1 MKTED
6 FESKLRRIQDIVPWQ
21 EEERVG
27 YYECRSLGKLPT
39 IILSDIDNKSKELPK
54 DVDVFVVGGLADRGT
69 TRHDI
74 DVFILNKTDKSKDE
88 IDLKVKQ
95 TFLNEKGR
103 MFRVYNLDKFEKDM
117 NHLKN
122 IIEQFNRSDRQQ
134 RTNLCEKINP
144 ILEIHSHCKPED
156 KEEEF
161 GTEGECKAKNIEN
174 IPDFNVYKC
183 TGQQNAISRQQNAV
197 NRGGCKLVKKNRA
210 YII

>member
-1 MKTED
+1 MKTEE
-6 FESKLRRIQDIVPWQ
+6 FESKLTRIQNIVPWQ

-27 YYECRSLGKLPT
+27 LGECRNLGKLPT
-39 IILSDIDNKSKELPK
+39 TTLSDIDNRSKKLPK
-54 DVDVFVVGGLADRGT
+54 DVDIFVVGGLADRGI

-88 IDLKVKQ
+88 IDLTVKQ
-95 TFLNEKGR
+95 IFLNGKGR
-103 MFRVYNLDKFEKDM
+103 MFRIYNLDKFEKDM

-122 IIEQFNRSDRQQ
+122 IIDEFDRSDIQQ

-156 KEEEF
+156 KEEEW
-161 GTEGECKAKNIEN
+161 TEGECRAKNIEN

-183 TGQQNAISRQQNAV
+183 NKE
-197 NRGGCKLVKKNRA
+197 GCKLVKKH
-210 YII
+210 